1 MYIEAVHSTEY
12 RERMGWSRMCR
23 IGTAEE
29 WERWEREL
37 TES

>member
-1 MYIEAVHSTEY
+1 MYIEAVHSTEH

-23 IGTAEE
+23 IGTAEK